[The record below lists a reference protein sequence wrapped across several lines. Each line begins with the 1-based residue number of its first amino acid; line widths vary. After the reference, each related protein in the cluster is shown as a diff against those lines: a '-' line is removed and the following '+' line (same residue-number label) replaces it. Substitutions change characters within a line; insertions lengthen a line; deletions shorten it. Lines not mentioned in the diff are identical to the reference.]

1 MSTEENKAVVH
12 RYYEAFNK
20 HNLTGILEFFA
31 PDFVAHGTGVFPDLD
46 LAGVKQVAP
55 AFWTAFPDLHLTAE
69 DLIAEGDKVV
79 ARFTMRGTHQGEFIG
94 ISPTGKQVSWTGIEI
109 ARIEDDKL
117 VEGWVS
123 SDYLGLFQQLGAI
136 PQMAQAGA

>member
-1 MSTEENKAVVH
+1 MAVLEELV
-12 RYYEAFNK
+12 
-20 HNLTGILEFFA
+20 A
-31 PDFVAHGTGVFPDLD
+31 PDYVYHGPFGEMDLE
-46 LAGVKQVAP
+46 GVKP
-55 AFWTAFPDLHLTAE
+55 LYTAFLTAFPDAHVVVE

-123 SDYLGLFQQLGAI
+123 SDYLGLLQQLGVI
-136 PQMAQAGA
+136 PQMAQTGA